1 LGRRT
6 YDMSTAPE
14 SAPPEH
20 VAVPR
25 AVRARRRREGEQLA
39 ALPLVVLALAVYGL
53 RAIARRPSAG
63 TIRRASGAVLAV
75 IALALALRLSAPPLP
90 KPQIVSGGAG
100 PQDEQL
106 VQGVVLAVEPAPA
119 EPPAAGEGGAG
130 GSNGVSGGGTGGP
143 ALAGLSSQA
152 GAILTIR
159 LTNGPQKGQVVHADF
174 QAGGMPSLPAGANTY
189 RPGDRVILSYA
200 PSLAADQGQTDAGD
214 GGRGAYVVVDHVRWP
229 WLIWAGIVFAVAII
243 AVAGGQGARA
253 LVGLALA
260 VCVMWWFMLP
270 RLLAGQPPVAVGLVT
285 CALIA
290 IPSLLLTEGLGRRS
304 LVPILGIGG
313 SLVAVGIFSAVAVNA
328 ARLFGIAASEE
339 LSLVYVGTGG
349 AVSPQGLLLAGVLL
363 GAVGALVDVAV
374 GQSAAVFEF
383 HDADHGA
390 ARGVLFRRGMS
401 VGRAHVTA
409 AVYTLVLAYA
419 GAALPLLMLFAMNSS
434 ILGDIWNR
442 EMIVAEA
449 LRSVAGSLGLAASVP
464 LTTWLAC
471 LACRPLSDHA
481 GDRMALN

>member
-1 LGRRT
+1 
-6 YDMSTAPE
+6 
-14 SAPPEH
+14 
-20 VAVPR
+20 
-25 AVRARRRREGEQLA
+25 
-39 ALPLVVLALAVYGL
+39 
-53 RAIARRPSAG
+53 
-63 TIRRASGAVLAV
+63 
-75 IALALALRLSAPPLP
+75 
-90 KPQIVSGGAG
+90 
-100 PQDEQL
+100 
-106 VQGVVLAVEPAPA
+106 
-119 EPPAAGEGGAG
+119 
-130 GSNGVSGGGTGGP
+130 
-143 ALAGLSSQA
+143 
-152 GAILTIR
+152 
-159 LTNGPQKGQVVHADF
+159 
-174 QAGGMPSLPAGANTY
+174 
-189 RPGDRVILSYA
+189 
-200 PSLAADQGQTDAGD
+200 
-214 GGRGAYVVVDHVRWP
+214 VVVDHVRWP
-229 WLIWAGIVFAVAII
+229 WLIWAGLIFAVAII

-313 SLVAVGIFSAVAVNA
+313 SLVAVGIFSAVAVQA

-383 HDADHGA
+383 HDADQGA
-390 ARGVLFRRGMS
+390 ARDLLFRRGMS

-434 ILGDIWNR
+434 ILGDIWDR

-471 LACRPLSDHA
+471 LACRPLPEHA
-481 GDRMALN
+481 AGHIVVD